1 MQDLSSAIITAMES
15 NTVAPVVAPTDVVF
29 DILLAEDNMVNQKL
43 AVKILEKYGH
53 IVEIAEN
60 GALAVDAF
68 KARVAQ
74 GRMFDIVL
82 MDVSMP
88 FMGGMEATELI
99 RSYEREQNL
108 PRTPIIALTAHAS
121 ASSGSSQRHCANHLQ

>member
-1 MQDLSSAIITAMES
+1 MKWCLDNSIISVITTPATIQDLSSAIITAMES
-15 NTVAPVVAPTDVVF
+15 NTVGPVVAPNDVVY

-68 KARVAQ
+68 KQRVAQ
-74 GRMFDIVL
+74 GRLFDIILV
-82 MDVSMP
+82 
-88 FMGGMEATELI
+88 
-99 RSYEREQNL
+99 R
-108 PRTPIIALTAHAS
+108 RTALAA
-121 ASSGSSQRHCANHLQ
+121 AYR

>member
-29 DILLAEDNMVNQKL
+29 DMLLAEDNMVNQKL

-68 KARVAQ
+68 KQRVAQ
-74 GRMFDIVL
+74 GRMFDIILVR
-82 MDVSMP
+82 
-88 FMGGMEATELI
+88 F
-99 RSYEREQNL
+99 
-108 PRTPIIALTAHAS
+108 S
-121 ASSGSSQRHCANHLQ
+121 ASSLPLSHGSYWLTRWTSPCRSWEVWRPRSLFVRMSVNRTCHGRRSSR